1 MVRSILNKILPP
13 EEKIFYTYFEES
25 SKICR
30 ETAELFYN
38 ILHNNVQDDALVDA
52 RRLKHESNYI
62 TKQTLIK
69 LNGTFITPIDR
80 EDIQR
85 LITVLNKIT
94 KKIVKTCFNLKVYR
108 IHEYNKSMLKQSETL
123 LEAADE
129 LIIIVRLIK
138 DISKIREI
146 TECNQRMKEIETT
159 GDEIHNTAMDK
170 LFSGEYDSLTVI
182 KMRDI
187 YKDIESALDACFTV
201 SDTILNV
208 VLKHG

>member
-1 MVRSILNKILPP
+1 MVKGILNKILPP

-38 ILHNNVQDDALVDA
+38 IIHNNLSEEALIEA
-52 RRLKHESNYI
+52 RRLKHESNYV
-62 TKQTLIK
+62 TKQTLVK

-94 KKIVKTCFNLKVYR
+94 KKIVKACFNLKVYR
-108 IHEYNKSMLKQSETL
+108 LNEYNDCMLKQSETL
-123 LEAADE
+123 MKAADE

-138 DISKIREI
+138 DIKKIKEI
-146 TECNQRMKEIETT
+146 TECNQRMKEIETK
-159 GDEIHNTAMDK
+159 GDEIHNMAMDK
-170 LFSGEYDSLTVI
+170 LFSGEYDSLSVI
-182 KMRDI
+182 KLRDI
-187 YKDIESALDACFTV
+187 YKDIESALDACYTV